1 MTQVAQT
8 PGAWVI
14 TGGTNTGVMK
24 YVGDAL
30 HGSNRPCIGIATWG
44 EYTFSDYVFVYV
56 LLVFFLS
63 WYKLQYH
70 YQLNE
75 LNP

>member
-1 MTQVAQT
+1 MAKRHLFMLSSSYLQVAQT

-44 EYTFSDYVFVYV
+44 EFTIFSD
-56 LLVFFLS
+56 
-63 WYKLQYH
+63 
-70 YQLNE
+70 
-75 LNP
+75 